1 LILEE
6 KSEMEIYGLGRVDST
21 HAVHG
26 PHQTRAIEARQGVDG
41 LQAMD
46 QVDISPA
53 AEMVGR
59 VADLPEIRADRVTEI
74 RAQIAAGVY
83 ETDAKLDVAL
93 GRLLDEIG

>member
-1 LILEE
+1 
-6 KSEMEIYGLGRVDST
+6 MEIFGLGRIDS
-21 HAVHG
+21 AQSIRG
-26 PHQTRAIEARQGVDG
+26 AHQVRSLDAQQGVRS
-41 LQAMD
+41 LQNLD

-59 VADLPEIRADRVTEI
+59 VAELPEIRADRVAEI
-74 RAQIAAGVY
+74 RTQIAAGIY

>member
-1 LILEE
+1 
-6 KSEMEIYGLGRVDST
+6 
-21 HAVHG
+21 
-26 PHQTRAIEARQGVDG
+26 
-41 LQAMD
+41 MD